1 MIWLNDLKFVKVYK
15 VEDKGNFVKA
25 QLSTSE
31 KKQDGTYENSSWFAS
46 FVGGAKEQAKHLQDK
61 DTITITKGNI
71 TNVYNKEAGKSY
83 LNMTIFEFTG
93 GEKKDINGI
102 NDDFSFGA
110 GSFEDYTDVDD
121 SCPF

>member
-31 KKQDGTYENSSWFAS
+31 KKQDGTYEKSSWFAS

-61 DTITITKGNI
+61 DTITITKGKL
-71 TNVYNKEAGKSY
+71 TNVYNKEKKVSY
-83 LNMTIFEFTG
+83 CNMTVFEFTN
-93 GEKKDINGI
+93 ENKDTSGI
-102 NDDFSFGA
+102 NDDFSFG
-110 GSFEDYTDVDD
+110 SFEEVDD
-121 SCPF
+121 TDEPPF

>member
-61 DTITITKGNI
+61 DTITITKGKL
-71 TNVYNKEAGKSY
+71 TNVYNKEKKVSY
-83 LNMTIFEFTG
+83 CNMTVFEFTSS
-93 GEKKDINGI
+93 EKKDASGI
-102 NDDFSFGA
+102 NDDFSFGSA
-110 GSFEDYTDVDD
+110 DDKDDV
-121 SCPF
+121 PWL